1 MSEQILSADRV
12 RIVAGPVSQEDAIRE
27 AGGILVAAGAVEPGY
42 IDSMMEREGSV
53 STYMGN
59 YLAIPHGTNEGKDAI
74 LRSALT
80 LVRYESPVDW
90 GGEEVRFVVG
100 IAGLENEH
108 LEMLSAIAIL
118 FSDEDEVAKLLA
130 APDEAA
136 LFALLGDVNA

>member
-12 RIVAGPVSQEDAIRE
+12 RIVAGPASQEDAIRE
-27 AGGILVAAGAVEPGY
+27 AGGIL
-42 IDSMMEREGSV
+42 
-53 STYMGN
+53 
-59 YLAIPHGTNEGKDAI
+59 L
-74 LRSALT
+74 
-80 LVRYESPVDW
+80 ESPVDW

-108 LEMLSAIAIL
+108 LEMLSSIAIL